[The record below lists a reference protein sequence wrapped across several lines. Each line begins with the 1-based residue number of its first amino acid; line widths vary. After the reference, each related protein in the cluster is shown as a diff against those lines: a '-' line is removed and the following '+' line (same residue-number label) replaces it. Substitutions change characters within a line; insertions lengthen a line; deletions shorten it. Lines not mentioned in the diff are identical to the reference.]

1 MRIASFV
8 PAAFAAAIVLLS
20 AHAASAQGAPPPY
33 GAPINYATAA
43 KVMAAAEAEAKK
55 NNWNVVISILDSA
68 GQIVM
73 LHRLDNTQYG
83 SIEVAIG
90 KATTAWKLRR
100 PTKVLQDAL
109 AQGGLGLR
117 FLTIY
122 PGAVLIDGGILIVA
136 DGKIIGAIGVSGVTS
151 EQDAQIAKAGADAL
165 GK

>member
-1 MRIASFV
+1 MRIASLL
-8 PAAFAAAIVLLS
+8 PAVFGAALVLSLPQS
-20 AHAASAQGAPPPY
+20 ASAQTPPPPY

-43 KVMAAAEAEAKK
+43 KVMAGAEAEAKK
-55 NNWNVVISILDSA
+55 NNWNVVISIIDSA

-83 SIEVAIG
+83 SIEIATG

-100 PTKVLQDAL
+100 ATKVLQDAL
-109 AQGGLGLR
+109 AAGGAGLR

-122 PGAVLIDGGILIVA
+122 PGATLLEGGILIVA

-151 EQDAQIAKAGADAL
+151 EQDAQIAKAGADAV

>member
-1 MRIASFV
+1 MRIASLL
-8 PAAFAAAIVLLS
+8 PAVFGAALVLSLPQ
-20 AHAASAQGAPPPY
+20 AASAQGGPPPY
-33 GAPINYATAA
+33 GAPINYETAS
-43 KVMAAAEAEAKK
+43 KVMAGALAEARK
-55 NNWNVVISILDSA
+55 NNWNVVVSIIDSA

-83 SIEVAIG
+83 SIEIATG

-100 PTKVLQDAL
+100 ATKVLQDAL
-109 AQGGLGLR
+109 AAGGAGLR

-122 PGAVLIDGGILIVA
+122 PGATLLEGGILIVA

-151 EQDAQIAKAGADAL
+151 EQDAQIAKAGVDAL